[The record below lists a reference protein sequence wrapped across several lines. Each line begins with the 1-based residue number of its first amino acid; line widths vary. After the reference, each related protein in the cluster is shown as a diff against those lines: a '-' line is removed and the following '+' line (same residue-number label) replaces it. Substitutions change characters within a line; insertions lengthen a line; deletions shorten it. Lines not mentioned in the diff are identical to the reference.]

1 MAFLRWRIELARRTH
16 TVNGSWRFDPLGL
29 GLLYAAQRHS
39 THGFLSAICATRSGN
54 WREDS
59 ESAAVYSNEPREMML
74 TGSGDGIAI
83 PSEQIESGIRSITT
97 DDIHT

>member
-1 MAFLRWRIELARRTH
+1 MQL
-16 TVNGSWRFDPLGL
+16 DPEIG
-29 GLLYAAQRHS
+29 AKIQ
-39 THGFLSAICATRSGN
+39 
-54 WREDS
+54 

-97 DDIHT
+97 DDIHNMEVGKSNVASWHMALQIVDDGTQ